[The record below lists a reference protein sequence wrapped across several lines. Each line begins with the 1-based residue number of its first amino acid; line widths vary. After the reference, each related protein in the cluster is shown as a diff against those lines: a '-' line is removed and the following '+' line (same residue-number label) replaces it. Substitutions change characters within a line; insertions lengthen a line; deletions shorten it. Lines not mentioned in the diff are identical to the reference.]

1 MGHVLHLHDTSLLL
15 AYAHAN
21 KHCVADPG
29 NWNETGNGTLHVRLC
44 LGAES
49 EFNIRNALL
58 IGIYESC
65 SFTGVIYVIGSSY
78 KPGEMTCRVALFFV
92 STWDYVCG
100 LHAGCCLYGFQW
112 EAWIVWV
119 EVLDSNY
126 IWKTSCYWPV
136 GRWSFVIFIIIHN
149 SYLHCVSHIL
159 RRGH

>member
-1 MGHVLHLHDTSLLL
+1 LCLVLHLHDTSLLL

-29 NWNETGNGTLHVRLC
+29 NWNETGNGTLHIRLC

-49 EFNIRNALL
+49 EYDIRNALL
-58 IGIYESC
+58 IEIYESC

-126 IWKTSCYWPV
+126 IWKSSCY
-136 GRWSFVIFIIIHN
+136 
-149 SYLHCVSHIL
+149 
-159 RRGH
+159 

>member
-1 MGHVLHLHDTSLLL
+1 MIPVFGCLPFFTKYLDQQAITNAYVSLLL

-29 NWNETGNGTLHVRLC
+29 NWNETGNGTLHIRLC

-49 EFNIRNALL
+49 EYDIRNALL
-58 IGIYESC
+58 IEIYESC

-119 EVLDSNY
+119 ETRYFMFPDV
-126 IWKTSCYWPV
+126 P
-136 GRWSFVIFIIIHN
+136 
-149 SYLHCVSHIL
+149 
-159 RRGH
+159 RR